1 MGREDMLTVEDI
13 CKRYHDFFLDHV
25 SFEIKAGEIVGLIG
39 PNGAG
44 KSTVL
49 KLILG
54 IIGLDGGAIFLRKE
68 KMHSK
73 DGKSLKERVGYVGE
87 NVDFF
92 EKCRLKEIKQF
103 YQLFYSTWDEKH
115 YRSLMERFELLEG
128 YKMSELSKGMKTKFS
143 LCLALAHRP
152 ELLLMDEPTSG
163 LDPLV
168 RNEILALLKQYA
180 KTEGAGI
187 LFSSHIT
194 EDMEKIAEELL
205 FLYRGKLLDKCKIE
219 KFVDNRIPIDVHL
232 ENLIVGRGTYEKS
245 SV

>member
-1 MGREDMLTVEDI
+1 M
-13 CKRYHDFFLDHV
+13 
-25 SFEIKAGEIVGLIG
+25 
-39 PNGAG
+39 
-44 KSTVL
+44 
-49 KLILG
+49 
-54 IIGLDGGAIFLRKE
+54 
-68 KMHSK
+68 
-73 DGKSLKERVGYVGE
+73 
-87 NVDFF
+87 DFF

-103 YQLFYSTWDEKH
+103 YQLYYSTWDEKN